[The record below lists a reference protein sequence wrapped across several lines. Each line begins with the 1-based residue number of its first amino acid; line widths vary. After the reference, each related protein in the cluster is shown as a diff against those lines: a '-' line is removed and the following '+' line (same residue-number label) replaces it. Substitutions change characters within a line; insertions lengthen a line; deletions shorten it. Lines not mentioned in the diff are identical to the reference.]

1 MLLSDREDEMSGNTL
16 WILAAL
22 FMAGVF
28 VFGLYMSRRKT

>member
-1 MLLSDREDEMSGNTL
+1 MSGNTL